1 MARTRRKR
9 ALNPYQANA
18 DTGLI
23 KILAFVIVIILVV
36 SSGWLDCRFEFI
48 PLGFC

>member
-1 MARTRRKR
+1 MARLRRRR

-23 KILAFVIVIILVV
+23 KIMIFVGALILIFIT
-36 SSGWLDCRFEFI
+36 GIMDCRFEFVRI
-48 PLGFC
+48 GFC

>member
-9 ALNPYQANA
+9 ALNPYQANT

-23 KILAFVIVIILVV
+23 KILAFVVVIILVV
-36 SSGWLDCRFEFI
+36 ISGVMDCRFEFI
-48 PLGFC
+48 RVGFC

>member
-23 KILAFVIVIILVV
+23 KILAFVVAIVLVV